1 MMAGRARRRAFTLIE
16 AVLVVIVL
24 SVTVPAGMR
33 LVGSAERS
41 QRESEL
47 SATAVSV
54 ARSLAEQV
62 LADVNAS
69 DRFGPEALADASTY
83 LDDPS
88 EGLHARTAWLFA
100 SEPASLMTPEVTIGG
115 LGAGTEPGFRRIVIV
130 IRYAT
135 HWGAARDFR
144 CELDVRGE

>member
-1 MMAGRARRRAFTLIE
+1 MRCRCQQSRAFTLIE

-33 LVGSAERS
+33 LVGSAERA
-41 QRESEL
+41 QRESEF

-54 ARSLAEQV
+54 ARSLAEQI

-69 DRFGPEALADASTY
+69 ERFGPAALGDASVY
-83 LDDPS
+83 LDDAS
-88 EGLHARTAWLFA
+88 EGLYARTAWLFSAEPGA
-100 SEPASLMTPEVTIGG
+100 SMTPEVTIGG
-115 LGAGTEPGFRRIVIV
+115 LGVGTEPGFRRIEIE
-130 IRYAT
+130 IRYTA
-135 HWGAARDFR
+135 HWGATREFR